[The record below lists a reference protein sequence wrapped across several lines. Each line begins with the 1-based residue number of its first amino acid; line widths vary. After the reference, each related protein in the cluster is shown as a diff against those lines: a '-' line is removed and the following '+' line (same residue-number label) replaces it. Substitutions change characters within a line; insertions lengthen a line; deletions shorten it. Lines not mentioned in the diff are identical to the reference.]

1 MCRVVDGKPQL
12 LKDVFDELN
21 INPYDLSV
29 DLLDCHADSNVYHRY
44 ENAHKEVVHVSSYL
58 GSINSTQSTIP
69 LDSQC
74 YASSISRPI
83 IT

>member
-44 ENAHKEVVHVSSYL
+44 KNPQKVFYVSSNL